1 MCNQQLT
8 HAARTCSLQ
17 IAHVNLWLF
26 AHLYNTNSLLFSTI
40 YTKYYQETLLLLA
53 STAAKMAVSW
63 LKGSCSLKGPCH
75 VPNFIWCCQQHSF
88 WRREHRWRRW
98 WAWISSSS
106 VNLIRGTATCRGS
119 FCPKI
124 SWDMDRAL
132 PPISFYEITTLGG
145 GLKRTPGPCGWIF
158 LTINALK
165 KFTSRPL

>member
-106 VNLIRGTATCRGS
+106 VNFIRGTGTCRGS
-119 FCPKI
+119 CSPRT
-124 SWDMDRAL
+124 SQDMDGAL
-132 PPISFYEITTLGG
+132 KLSNIQA
-145 GLKRTPGPCGWIF
+145 F
-158 LTINALK
+158 LTHCAEAGCTLQIQK
-165 KFTSRPL
+165 KLASNKQFLL